1 MSPLSPPLLLS
12 AVLVGLTSSLWP
24 REAAWLD
31 FSARETQADPNPP
44 AAPSPNNSGHVG
56 TAIGTALAFESVYD
70 QGFSPTVTVAVTG
83 EAQRGTKPWPD
94 LSVLPD
100 LSVAH
105 ALPPHTDGAI
115 PAGAVLQYEWLGSYS
130 LQAVDAGRPVYSKT
144 GGRLLWFC
152 VPPGC
157 ISVPADA
164 CTLLGPV
171 YLPNCWP
178 SAGRG
183 AAEDARW
190 QLAARCMHLQ
200 LHHLPRAGGEMQTW
214 NVGWR
219 GYAGVLVARD
229 TAATPQAVLTWLRWS
244 GTGYTRL
251 SSVRVVAGEAGRIYA
266 SAMEGDMQG
275 QVAQAPCRILLVAPL
290 VEPHFSFLAVSPK
303 CATQGLKVCPVYY
316 VEPHRELRCQKRLI
330 NGRRAY
336 RSSPPGDSSD
346 VTLLWFNNITG
357 SWILSSRRVFIG
369 LQWMSDHTW
378 PGPWHLS
385 ALGDAS
391 LSPTLVKVWTGLD
404 SDEQSSW
411 YATAGLRFVSGA
423 ERAKHREAW
432 LGIVASEFIRLK
444 ISTCNNEAR
453 DYWYGLIEAGGI
465 HPGAERATMPSHAS
479 RCLAAASYLVRDCEP
494 LPKQSVPDA
503 VVGLSAV
510 DIFRAELSFWSALLV
525 AIDTTVAGL
534 QIFALHLLGVV
545 MVTAPSCRRCS
556 PLAVAILAA
565 TVNAILAAAACMS
578 PRDGFIINLV
588 ALPLILLSALS
599 GFKIAYNLAKV
610 DEAAALAAAA
620 NAPPPQDGVRQ
631 APAPQ
636 TFWPPNL
643 HVESIPPSA
652 PVPPAFC
659 CPITMAA
666 MANPAITPR
675 GTSYDREALCDWIT
689 KRHRYPGGEARSPK
703 RATAWRARCDSA
715 RAYMR
720 SQGPGTLEL
729 DQIAP
734 NYALRQLMEAWIAG
748 HTA

>member
-1 MSPLSPPLLLS
+1 
-12 AVLVGLTSSLWP
+12 
-24 REAAWLD
+24 
-31 FSARETQADPNPP
+31 
-44 AAPSPNNSGHVG
+44 
-56 TAIGTALAFESVYD
+56 
-70 QGFSPTVTVAVTG
+70 
-83 EAQRGTKPWPD
+83 
-94 LSVLPD
+94 
-100 LSVAH
+100 
-105 ALPPHTDGAI
+105 
-115 PAGAVLQYEWLGSYS
+115 
-130 LQAVDAGRPVYSKT
+130 
-144 GGRLLWFC
+144 
-152 VPPGC
+152 
-157 ISVPADA
+157 
-164 CTLLGPV
+164 
-171 YLPNCWP
+171 
-178 SAGRG
+178 
-183 AAEDARW
+183 
-190 QLAARCMHLQ
+190 
-200 LHHLPRAGGEMQTW
+200 MQTW

-275 QVAQAPCRILLVAPL
+275 QVAQAPCHVLLVAPL
-290 VEPHFSFLAVSPK
+290 VEPHFSFE
-303 CATQGLKVCPVYY
+303 CATHGLKVCPVYY

-411 YATAGLRFVSGA
+411 YTTAGLRFVS
-423 ERAKHREAW
+423 
-432 LGIVASEFIRLK
+432 
-444 ISTCNNEAR
+444 
-453 DYWYGLIEAGGI
+453 
-465 HPGAERATMPSHAS
+465 GAERATMPSHAS

-545 MVTAPSCRRCS
+545 TVVTAPSCRRCS